1 MKGGT
6 YTKILAIVIHS
17 PTILSSNQDKGL
29 IKYCYTF
36 TQCYQAAD
44 NSWLVEFKA
53 KDKEVTLKD
62 VMRNDFPVASG
73 IAGFHCHVIQNRSK

>member
-17 PTILSSNQDKGL
+17 PTILSSKQDKGL